1 MIRTYNAPHMSLDK
15 NDHID
20 TSLPSKRGT
29 LKHLSG
35 MVDRI
40 AITGNPGEKE
50 KIDTLIEALEAVD
63 IADFLP
69 EGVRGHI
76 VDSPMPIGNEE
87 YRVNMTRPLLSM
99 KMLLELDVKPG
110 QTVLEIGYGSG
121 FVTALL
127 AHLVG
132 PQGRVVGLEIH
143 PDIAK
148 FGEQNVEKYPE
159 LKRRVSLYADDAA
172 LLTRTSVAQAL
183 GLQQQVV
190 KKFDRIFCAAQ
201 MLKIPDSIAALL
213 ERDGKMI
220 LPKQHEARFPHIAY
234 IKRAVWFGDKLITIN
249 PGIGHPMPAQ
259 FISFMRKDERGKF
272 VQNNGET

>member
-1 MIRTYNAPHMSLDK
+1 MSLDR
-15 NDHID
+15 NDHVD
-20 TSLPSKRGT
+20 NSLPPKRGT
-29 LKHLSG
+29 LKHLPG
-35 MVDRI
+35 MVDRM

-50 KIDTLIEALEAVD
+50 KINALIEALEAVD

-69 EGVRGHI
+69 EGVKGRI

-87 YRVNMTRPLLSM
+87 YQVNMTRPLLSM
-99 KMLLELDVKPG
+99 KMLLELDVGPG

-148 FGEQNVEKYPE
+148 FGEQNIGKYPE
-159 LKRRVSLYADDAA
+159 LKRRIKLYTDDAA

-183 GLQQQVV
+183 GAQQQTV
-190 KKFDRIFCAAQ
+190 KGFDRIFCAAQ
-201 MLKIPDSIAALL
+201 MLKIPDSIAVLL
-213 ERDGKMI
+213 ERDGVMI
-220 LPKQHEARFPHIAY
+220 LPKQHEARLPHIAY
-234 IKRAVWFGDKLITIN
+234 IKKAVWFGDKLITIN
-249 PGIGHPMPAQ
+249 PGIGHPMPAI
-259 FISFMRKDERGKF
+259 FIPFMRKDEQGRF
-272 VQNNGET
+272 VQNNGETHGK